1 MIELRLKGGKEL
13 HDLMQ
18 QLPVEVETKIL
29 RAALGRGAKILRDEA
44 RSLAPVES
52 GAMKKAIKSSRNT
65 KKGQVIAKAKMLG
78 KHSFLGLFAEYGVAP
93 HVITARPGSVLRI
106 GRNTVGTSVQHPG
119 HAARPFMRPA
129 LENKAKEVVEVITEY
144 MTKYL
149 AFGTLSVPTV
159 TVDVE
164 GEE

>member
-65 KKGQVIAKAKMLG
+65 KKGQVIAKARIWG
-78 KHSFLGLFAEYGVAP
+78 C
-93 HVITARPGSVLRI
+93 TARYYGPPWRCPADWPQYRWNVCAAPWPRSAAIHAPCLGEQSQGS
-106 GRNTVGTSVQHPG
+106 GRSH
-119 HAARPFMRPA
+119 
-129 LENKAKEVVEVITEY
+129 Y
-144 MTKYL
+144 
-149 AFGTLSVPTV
+149 
-159 TVDVE
+159 
-164 GEE
+164 